1 MLPQSTLTIVAPIQ
15 PAEAAMVALRDVLA
29 EIGRDPA
36 ANPLLPFGD
45 LTGLHYGRFVILEG
59 AVDPDTGRT
68 VASSLAFNC
77 CVDGPAD
84 QFLQDLTA
92 KAGSGLW
99 AVFQH
104 CSRAPA
110 PGEHGDLLAWLRRH
124 RIPTQTFYVNSLGRT
139 VPQIQKEAQLRERIE
154 GFLDRE
160 GGTTTPATSPATVRR
175 EIQHFVRGQNDLA
188 WAMRPEPPLPWA
200 WRLRDGLHRIGGL
213 AVGLLV
219 GLLAL
224 PFVPLFLVLLR
235 RSEINAPH
243 PRQDPRFRLSQ
254 FDRRHLA
261 QDEDFFIQ
269 NQFSVLGFI
278 KPGLFRYA
286 TLRAILVVADFVVH
300 HFFREGD
307 LGTVPLLNLHGV
319 DTIHFANWIIVD
331 QGRRV
336 LFLSNYDFNLEDYM
350 NDFINKVAWG
360 LNLIFGHG
368 VNYPRTDWMV
378 FGGARDEQVYK
389 AVLRKY
395 QIRTQVWFCAYP
407 DVSAITIQKNAQLR
421 AGLFAE
427 LDPAAERDW
436 LTLL

>member
-1 MLPQSTLTIVAPIQ
+1 MLPQSTITIVAPIQ
-15 PAEAAMVALRDVLA
+15 PVEGAMVALRDVLA
-29 EIGRDPA
+29 EIGRDAA
-36 ANPLLPFGD
+36 ANPLVPFGD
-45 LTGLHYGRFVILEG
+45 LTGLHYGRFVILEA
-59 AVDPDTGRT
+59 AVDPATGHT
-68 VASSLAFNC
+68 IPSTLAFNC

-84 QFLQDLTA
+84 LFLRHLTA
-92 KAGSGLW
+92 KAGSGLR

-104 CSRAPA
+104 CSGAPA
-110 PGEHGDLLAWLRRH
+110 PGGNGILLAWLQRH

-139 VPQIQKEAQLRERIE
+139 VPQILGEAQLRERIE
-154 GFLDRE
+154 WFLDRD
-160 GGTTTPATSPATVRR
+160 GGATTPSKMRQA
-175 EIQHFVRGQNDLA
+175 IQHFVRGQEDLA

-224 PFVPLFLVLLR
+224 PVVPLFLVLLR

-243 PRQDPRFRLSQ
+243 PRQDPHFRLSQ

-286 TLRAILVVADFVVH
+286 TLRTILAVADFVVH

-307 LGTVPLLNLHGV
+307 LGTVRWLKLYGV
-319 DTIHFANWIIVD
+319 DTIHFANWIVVD

-378 FGGARDEQVYK
+378 LGGARDEEVYK

-395 QIRTQVWFCAYP
+395 QVRTQVWFCAYN
-407 DVSAITIQKNAQLR
+407 DFSAITIQKNAQLR
-421 AGLFAE
+421 TDLFAE
-427 LDPAAERDW
+427 LDPAAERAW
-436 LTLL
+436 LALL

>member
-15 PAEAAMVALRDVLA
+15 PVDGAMVALRDVLA
-29 EIGRDPA
+29 EIGCDPA
-36 ANPLLPFGD
+36 ANALVPFGD
-45 LTGLHYGRFVILEG
+45 LPGLHYGRFVILEA
-59 AVDPDTGRT
+59 AVDPATGQT
-68 VASSLAFNC
+68 IPSSLAFNC

-84 QFLQDLTA
+84 LFLRLLAA
-92 KAGSGLW
+92 KVGSGLR

-104 CSRAPA
+104 CSGPPA
-110 PGEHGDLLAWLRRH
+110 PGGDGILLAWLRRH

-139 VPQIQKEAQLRERIE
+139 VPQILGEARLRERIE
-154 GFLDRE
+154 WFLDRD
-160 GGTTTPATSPATVRR
+160 GGGTSPAEVRQA
-175 EIQHFVRGQNDLA
+175 IQHFVRGQEDLA
-188 WAMRPEPPLPWA
+188 WAMQPEPPLPLA
-200 WRLRDGLHRIGGL
+200 WRLRDGLHRISGL
-213 AVGLLV
+213 ALGLLV
-219 GLLAL
+219 GLLVL

-235 RSEINAPH
+235 HSEINAPH
-243 PRQDPRFRLSQ
+243 PRMDPHFRLSQ

-261 QDEDFFIQ
+261 KDEDFFIQ

-286 TLRAILVVADFVVH
+286 TLRTLLAVADFVVH

-307 LGTVPLLNLHGV
+307 LGTVRLLNLHGV
-319 DTIHFANWIIVD
+319 DTIHFANWIVVD

-336 LFLSNYDFNLEDYM
+336 LFMSNYDFNLEDYM

-368 VNYPRTDWMV
+368 FNYPRTNWMV

-395 QIRTQVWFCAYP
+395 QICTQVWFCAYP
-407 DVSAITIQKNAQLR
+407 DSSAITIQKNAQLR

-427 LDPAAERDW
+427 LDPAAERAW
-436 LTLL
+436 LALL

>member
-15 PAEAAMVALRDVLA
+15 TAEAALEALRGVLA

-45 LTGLHYGRFVILEG
+45 LTGLHYGRFVILDG
-59 AVDPDTGRT
+59 AVDPGSGRT

-84 QFLQDLTA
+84 QFLDHLMQ

-104 CSRAPA
+104 CSGA
-110 PGEHGDLLAWLRRH
+110 PGPGDQGELLTWLRRH

-139 VPQIQKEAQLRERIE
+139 VPQILKEAQLRERID
-154 GFLDRE
+154 GFLDRKE
-160 GGTTTPATSPATVRR
+160 GSTTAATSPSTVRR
-175 EIQHFVRGQNDLA
+175 AIQHFVRGQNGLA
-188 WAMRPEPPLPWA
+188 WALRPEPPLPWA

-213 AVGLLV
+213 AVGVLL

-243 PRQDPRFRLSQ
+243 PRQDPHFRLSQ

-261 QDEDFFIQ
+261 PDEDFFIL

-286 TLRAILVVADFVVH
+286 TIRVILSVADFVVH
-300 HFFREGD
+300 HFFRDGD
-307 LGTVPLLNLHGV
+307 LGTIPFLNLHGV
-319 DTIHFANWIIVD
+319 DTIHFANWIVVD
-331 QGRRV
+331 QGKRV

-389 AVLRKY
+389 AVLRKF

-407 DVSAITIQKNAQLR
+407 DISAITIQKNARLR

-436 LTLL
+436 LALL

>member
-15 PAEAAMVALRDVLA
+15 PAEAAMVALLDVLA

-36 ANPLLPFGD
+36 ANPLVPFGD
-45 LTGLHYGRFVILEG
+45 LPGLHYGRFVILEG
-59 AVDPDTGRT
+59 AVDPGSGRT

-77 CVDGPAD
+77 CVDGPAA
-84 QFLQDLTA
+84 QFLESLMQKMGT
-92 KAGSGLW
+92 GLW

-104 CSRAPA
+104 CSGAPA
-110 PGEHGDLLAWLRRH
+110 PGEHANLLAWLRRH

-139 VPQIQKEAQLRERIE
+139 VPQILKEAQLRDQIE
-154 GFLDRE
+154 AFLDRE
-160 GGTTTPATSPATVRR
+160 AGAMPPSTPPSTVRR
-175 EIQHFVRGQNDLA
+175 DIQQFVRGQNTLS

-200 WRLRDGLHRIGGL
+200 WCLRDGLHRIGGL
-213 AVGLLV
+213 ALGLLL

-224 PFVPLFLVLLR
+224 PFVPLFLVMLR

-243 PRQDPRFRLSQ
+243 PRQDPHFRLSH

-261 QDEDFFIQ
+261 QDEDYFIQ

-286 TLRAILVVADFVVH
+286 TLRVILSVADFVVH
-300 HFFREGD
+300 HFFRDGD

-319 DTIHFANWIIVD
+319 DTIHFANWIVVD
-331 QGRRV
+331 QGQRV

-378 FGGARDEQVYK
+378 IGGARDEQVYK
-389 AVLRKY
+389 AVLRKF

-407 DVSAITIQKNAQLR
+407 DLSAITIQKNARIR

-436 LTLL
+436 LALL

>member
-15 PAEAAMVALRDVLA
+15 PAEATMVALRGVLA
-29 EIGRDPA
+29 VISRDPA

-45 LTGLHYGRFVILEG
+45 LTGLHYGRFVILDG
-59 AVDPDTGRT
+59 AVDPGSGRT

-84 QFLQDLTA
+84 RFLDQLTQ
-92 KAGSGLW
+92 KVGSGLW

-104 CSRAPA
+104 CSGA
-110 PGEHGDLLAWLRRH
+110 PGPGEQDQLLAWLRRH

-139 VPQIQKEAQLRERIE
+139 VPQILKEAKLRQRIE

-160 GGTTTPATSPATVRR
+160 GGAMFPSTPTATVRR
-175 EIQHFVRGQNDLA
+175 QIQQFVRGQNDLA
-188 WAMRPEPPLPWA
+188 WALRPEPPLPWA

-213 AVGLLV
+213 AVGLLLGV
-219 GLLAL
+219 LAL

-235 RSEINAPH
+235 CSEINAPH
-243 PRQDPRFRLSQ
+243 PRQDPHFRLSQ

-286 TLRAILVVADFVVH
+286 TLRAILSVADFVVH
-300 HFFREGD
+300 HFFRNGD

-319 DTIHFANWIIVD
+319 DTIHFANWIVVD
-331 QGRRV
+331 QGQRV

-378 FGGARDEQVYK
+378 RGGSRDEQVYK

-407 DVSAITIQKNAQLR
+407 DLSAITIQKNARLR
-421 AGLFAE
+421 AGLLAE

-436 LTLL
+436 LALL

>member
-15 PAEAAMVALRDVLA
+15 PAEGAMVALRDVLA

-36 ANPLLPFGD
+36 ANPLLPFGA
-45 LTGLHYGRFVILEG
+45 LTGLHYGRFVILEA
-59 AVDPDTGRT
+59 AVDPATGHT
-68 VASSLAFNC
+68 IPNSLAFNC

-84 QFLQDLTA
+84 QFLQQLTA
-92 KAGSGLW
+92 KAGSGLR

-104 CSRAPA
+104 CSGSPP
-110 PGEHGDLLAWLRRH
+110 PGGDGVLLAWLRRH

-139 VPQIQKEAQLRERIE
+139 VPQILAEARLRERIE
-154 GFLDRE
+154 RFVDRD
-160 GGTTTPATSPATVRR
+160 GGAATPSTSPATVRQA
-175 EIQHFVRGQNDLA
+175 IQKFVRGQADLA
-188 WAMRPEPPLPWA
+188 WAMRPEPSLPWL

-213 AVGLLV
+213 ALGLLA

-224 PFVPLFLVLLR
+224 PVVPLFLVLLR

-243 PRQDPRFRLSQ
+243 PRQDPHFRLSQ
-254 FDRRHLA
+254 FDRLHLA

-286 TLRAILVVADFVVH
+286 TLRTILVVADFVVH
-300 HFFREGD
+300 HFFRNGD
-307 LGTVPLLNLHGV
+307 LGTVRLLNLHGV

-331 QGRRV
+331 QGQRV

-368 VNYPRTDWMV
+368 FNYPRTDWMV

-436 LTLL
+436 LALL

>member
-1 MLPQSTLTIVAPIQ
+1 MLPQSTLTIAAPIQ
-15 PAEAAMVALRDVLA
+15 PVQGALAALREVLA

-36 ANPLLPFGD
+36 ANPLVPFGE
-45 LTGLHYGRFVILEG
+45 LTGLHYGRFVILEA
-59 AVDPDTGRT
+59 AVDPATGRT
-68 VASSLAFNC
+68 IPGSLALNC
-77 CVDGPAD
+77 CFDGPAGL
-84 QFLQDLTA
+84 FLRQLTA
-92 KAGSGLW
+92 KAGAGLR

-104 CSRAPA
+104 CSGAPA
-110 PGEHGDLLAWLRRH
+110 PGGDRVLLTWLRRH

-139 VPQIQKEAQLRERIE
+139 VPQILGEAQLRERIE
-154 GFLDRE
+154 RFLDRE
-160 GGTTTPATSPATVRR
+160 GGATTPSDVRQAIQRFVRR
-175 EIQHFVRGQNDLA
+175 QEDLA
-188 WAMRPEPPLPWA
+188 WARRPEPPLPLA

-213 AVGLLV
+213 AMGLLV

-224 PFVPLFLVLLR
+224 PVVPFFLVLLR
-235 RSEINAPH
+235 LSEINAPH
-243 PRQDPRFRLSQ
+243 PRQDPHFRLSQ

-261 QDEDFFIQ
+261 VDEDFFIQ

-278 KPGLFRYA
+278 KPGMFRYA
-286 TLRAILVVADFVVH
+286 TLRTILAVADFVVH

-307 LGTVPLLNLHGV
+307 LGTVRLLNLHGV
-319 DTIHFANWIIVD
+319 DTIHFANWIVVD

-336 LFLSNYDFNLEDYM
+336 LFMSNYDFNLEDYM

-378 FGGARDEQVYK
+378 LGGARDEQVYK

-407 DVSAITIQKNAQLR
+407 DLSAITIQRNARLR
-421 AGLFAE
+421 AGLFVD
-427 LDPAAERDW
+427 LDPAAERAW
-436 LTLL
+436 LALL

>member
-1 MLPQSTLTIVAPIQ
+1 
-15 PAEAAMVALRDVLA
+15 MVVLRDVLA
-29 EIGRDPA
+29 AIGRDPV
-36 ANPLLPFGD
+36 ANPLVPFGD
-45 LTGLHYGRFVILEG
+45 LTGLHYGRFVILDG
-59 AVDPDTGRT
+59 AVDPGTGRT
-68 VASSLAFNC
+68 VASSLVFNC

-84 QFLQDLTA
+84 QFLQALMA
-92 KAGSGLW
+92 RAGSGLW

-104 CSRAPA
+104 CSGAPA
-110 PGEHGDLLAWLRRH
+110 PGEHGELLAWLRRH
-124 RIPTQTFYVNSLGRT
+124 RIPTQTFYVNTLGRT
-139 VPQIQKEAQLRERIE
+139 VFQILKEAQLRERIE
-154 GFLDRE
+154 GFLDRKA
-160 GGTTTPATSPATVRR
+160 GSTTTATSPSTVRKA
-175 EIQHFVRGQNDLA
+175 IQQFVRGTNDLA

-224 PFVPLFLVLLR
+224 PFVPLFLVVLR

-243 PRQDPRFRLSQ
+243 PRQDPNFRLSQ
-254 FDRRHLA
+254 FNRRQLS

-319 DTIHFANWIIVD
+319 DTIHFANWIVVD
-331 QGRRV
+331 QGQRV

-407 DVSAITIQKNAQLR
+407 DFSAITIQKNAQLR

-427 LDPAAERDW
+427 LDSAAERDW
-436 LTLL
+436 LALL

>member
-1 MLPQSTLTIVAPIQ
+1 MLPQSTLTIVAPIK

-29 EIGRDPA
+29 AIGRDPV
-36 ANPLLPFGD
+36 ANTLVPFGD
-45 LTGLHYGRFVILEG
+45 LTGLHYGRFVILDG
-59 AVDPDTGRT
+59 AVDPGTGRT

-84 QFLQDLTA
+84 QFLQALTA
-92 KAGSGLW
+92 RAGSGLW

-104 CSRAPA
+104 CSGAPA
-110 PGEHGDLLAWLRRH
+110 PGEHGELLVWLRRH
-124 RIPTQTFYVNSLGRT
+124 RIPTQTFYVNTLGRT
-139 VPQIQKEAQLRERIE
+139 VSQIRKEAQLRERIE
-154 GFLDRE
+154 GFLDKE
-160 GGTTTPATSPATVRR
+160 AGSTTTATSPSTVRKA
-175 EIQHFVRGQNDLA
+175 IQQFVRGTNDLA

-224 PFVPLFLVLLR
+224 PFVPLFLVVLR

-243 PRQDPRFRLSQ
+243 PRQDPNFRLSQ
-254 FDRRHLA
+254 FNRRQLS

-319 DTIHFANWIIVD
+319 DTIHFANWIVVD
-331 QGRRV
+331 QGQRV

-407 DVSAITIQKNAQLR
+407 DFSAITIQKNAQLR

-436 LTLL
+436 LALL

>member
-15 PAEAAMVALRDVLA
+15 TLEGAMVALREVLA
-29 EIGRDPA
+29 EIARDPA
-36 ANPLLPFGD
+36 ANPLLPFGT
-45 LTGLHYGRFVILEG
+45 LTGLHYGRFVILDA
-59 AVDPDTGRT
+59 AVDPASGRT
-68 VASSLAFNC
+68 IPSSLAFNC

-84 QFLQDLTA
+84 LFLRHLTA
-92 KAGSGLW
+92 KAGSGLR

-104 CSRAPA
+104 CSGAPA
-110 PGEHGDLLAWLRRH
+110 PGGDEDWLAWLQRH

-139 VPQIQKEAQLRERIE
+139 VPQILREARLRERIDC
-154 GFLDRE
+154 FLDRD
-160 GGTTTPATSPATVRR
+160 GGGATTPSAVRQA
-175 EIQHFVRGQNDLA
+175 IQHFVRGQEDLA
-188 WAMRPEPPLPWA
+188 WAMGPEPPLQFG
-200 WRLRDGLHRIGGL
+200 WRLRDGLHRIGGV
-213 AVGLLV
+213 AVGLLIGV
-219 GLLAL
+219 VAL
-224 PFVPLFLVLLR
+224 PLVPLFLVLLR
-235 RSEINAPH
+235 RSEINAP
-243 PRQDPRFRLSQ
+243 
-254 FDRRHLA
+254 
-261 QDEDFFIQ
+261 Q

-286 TLRAILVVADFVVH
+286 TLRTILAVADFVVH
-300 HFFREGD
+300 HFFRNGD
-307 LGTVPLLNLHGV
+307 LGTVRLINLHGV
-319 DTIHFANWIIVD
+319 DTIHFANWIVVD

-368 VNYPRTDWMV
+368 INYPRTDWMV

-407 DVSAITIQKNAQLR
+407 DLSAITIQKNAQLR

-427 LDPAAERDW
+427 LDPAGERAW
-436 LTLL
+436 LALL

>member
-1 MLPQSTLTIVAPIQ
+1 MLSQSTLTIVAPIK
-15 PAEAAMVALRDVLA
+15 PAEGSMAALRDVLA
-29 EIGRDPA
+29 EIARDPA
-36 ANPLLPFGD
+36 ANPLVPFGD
-45 LTGLHYGRFVILEG
+45 LTGLHYGRFVILDS
-59 AVDPDTGRT
+59 AVDAGTGRT

-84 QFLQDLTA
+84 QFLDDLTR

-110 PGEHGDLLAWLRRH
+110 PGEHGNLLAWLRRH

-139 VPQIQKEAQLRERIE
+139 VPQILKEAQLRERIE

-160 GGTTTPATSPATVRR
+160 GGTITPSTPPSSVRR
-175 EIQHFVRGQNDLA
+175 QIQQFVRGQNDLA
-188 WAMRPEPPLPWA
+188 WALRPEPPLPWA

-213 AVGLLV
+213 AVGLLLGV
-219 GLLAL
+219 LAL
-224 PFVPLFLVLLR
+224 PFVPLFIVLLR

-243 PRQDPRFRLSQ
+243 PRQDPSFRLSQ

-286 TLRAILVVADFVVH
+286 TLRVILSVADFVVH
-300 HFFREGD
+300 HFFRDGD

-319 DTIHFANWIIVD
+319 ETIHFANWIVVD
-331 QGRRV
+331 QGKRV
-336 LFLSNYDFNLEDYM
+336 LFMSNYDFNLEDYM

-389 AVLRKY
+389 AVLRKF
-395 QIRTQVWFCAYP
+395 QIRTQVWFCSYP
-407 DVSAITIQKNAQLR
+407 DISAITIQKNAQLR

-436 LTLL
+436 LALL

>member
-45 LTGLHYGRFVILEG
+45 LTGLHYGRFVILDG
-59 AVDPDTGRT
+59 AVDPGSGRT
-68 VASSLAFNC
+68 VVSSLAFNC

-84 QFLQDLTA
+84 QFLESLIQNMAT
-92 KAGSGLW
+92 GLW

-104 CSRAPA
+104 CSGAPA
-110 PGEHGDLLAWLRRH
+110 PGEPANLLAWLRRH

-139 VPQIQKEAQLRERIE
+139 VPQILNEAQLRDQIE
-154 GFLDRE
+154 TFLDRAA
-160 GGTTTPATSPATVRR
+160 GAMSSSTPPSTVRR
-175 EIQHFVRGQNDLA
+175 DIQQFVRDQNNLA

-213 AVGLLV
+213 AVGLLL

-224 PFVPLFLVLLR
+224 PFVPLFVVMLR
-235 RSEINAPH
+235 RSELNASH
-243 PRQDPRFRLSQ
+243 PRQDPKFRLSQ

-261 QDEDFFIQ
+261 QDEDYFIQ

-286 TLRAILVVADFVVH
+286 TLRVILSVADFVVH
-300 HFFREGD
+300 HFFRDGD

-319 DTIHFANWIIVD
+319 DTIHFANWIVVD
-331 QGRRV
+331 QGQRV

-378 FGGARDEQVYK
+378 MGGARDEQVYK
-389 AVLRKY
+389 AVLRKF

-407 DVSAITIQKNAQLR
+407 DLSAITIQKNARLR
-421 AGLFAE
+421 AGLFAD

-436 LTLL
+436 LALL